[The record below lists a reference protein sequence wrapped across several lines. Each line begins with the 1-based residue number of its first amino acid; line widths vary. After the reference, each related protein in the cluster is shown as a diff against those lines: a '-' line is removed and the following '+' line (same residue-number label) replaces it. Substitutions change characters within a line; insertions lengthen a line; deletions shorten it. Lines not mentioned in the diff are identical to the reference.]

1 MKYFRSTII
10 FAVFLM
16 LSGCQTLTK
25 TNKQSQAAPIITIDE
40 SPVTAQAPKLLEQ
53 PPKLIQTNWQ
63 PAIQPLVKNLLRTVK
78 IDENNQLLIS
88 DAKNYSSQYVSS
100 TEMNKIIV
108 KLISQKPVF
117 NIIDRLIINQSKSVL
132 GIPYNDSSVSRSKML
147 TLAKNVK
154 ADYLLFTT
162 VNEQSNLPDTPV
174 DVVMELVSVETG
186 KKIWQSSTEQL
197 KAKPASKSER

>member
-186 KKIWQSSTEQL
+186 KKIWQLSTEQL

>member
-63 PAIQPLVKNLLRTVK
+63 PVIQPLVKNLLRTVK

-186 KKIWQSSTEQL
+186 KKIWQLSTEQL

>member
-25 TNKQSQAAPIITIDE
+25 TNKQSQAAPIITLDE

-63 PAIQPLVKNLLRTVK
+63 PVIQPLVKNLLKTVK

-88 DAKNYSSQYVSS
+88 DVKNYSTQYVSP
-100 TEMNKIIV
+100 I
-108 KLISQKPVF
+108 
-117 NIIDRLIINQSKSVL
+117 
-132 GIPYNDSSVSRSKML
+132 
-147 TLAKNVK
+147 
-154 ADYLLFTT
+154 
-162 VNEQSNLPDTPV
+162 
-174 DVVMELVSVETG
+174 
-186 KKIWQSSTEQL
+186 
-197 KAKPASKSER
+197 

>member
-1 MKYFRSTII
+1 MKHFRSTII

-25 TNKQSQAAPIITIDE
+25 TNQQSQAAPIITIDE

-63 PAIQPLVKNLLRTVK
+63 PVIQPLVKNLLKTVK

-88 DAKNYSSQYVSS
+88 DVKNYSTQYVSPI
-100 TEMNKIIV
+100 EMNKIIV

-117 NIIDRLIINQSKSVL
+117 NIIDKVIINQSKSVL

-147 TLAKNVK
+147 ALAKNIK

-174 DVVMELVSVETG
+174 DVVMELVSVETS
-186 KKIWQSSTEQL
+186 KKIWQLSTEQL